1 MHTLRKLP
9 TARPRMANIII
20 RSISTGVYC
29 GRITGLKSIG
39 SRYWCRCS
47 FFCLCYDTIITMVSP
62 STYPFR
68 RQINVNFS
76 VVIRGLPIA
85 QSKAYTPFLIFRYLS
100 LSYLD
105 FGNGLRVLSV
115 NGMEQLL
122 GSDLTP
128 N

>member
-1 MHTLRKLP
+1 
-9 TARPRMANIII
+9 
-20 RSISTGVYC
+20 
-29 GRITGLKSIG
+29 
-39 SRYWCRCS
+39 
-47 FFCLCYDTIITMVSP
+47 MVSL

-68 RQINVNFS
+68 PQINVNFS

-85 QSKAYTPFLIFRYLS
+85 QSKGHTPFLIVRYLS